1 MFWRNK
7 KFLGVAYKNIEVGE
21 NHAYFPGLS
30 MERGMRVIFNFG
42 LEPFSQ
48 TLHPAINSINEPES
62 LVNNYIT
69 ASAILVEQFRN
80 YILAFN
86 MPEYRHLNSDER
98 LFVGSIILEY
108 LTPLIADDYIFET
121 LVMEMFKQFI
131 MLGKIESVHVALMT
145 FEILHPPERYR

>member
-1 MFWRNK
+1 
-7 KFLGVAYKNIEVGE
+7 
-21 NHAYFPGLS
+21 
-30 MERGMRVIFNFG
+30 
-42 LEPFSQ
+42 
-48 TLHPAINSINEPES
+48 
-62 LVNNYIT
+62 
-69 ASAILVEQFRN
+69 
-80 YILAFN
+80 